1 MRNSSLV
8 DGYESSLYILDLVRM
23 PIVVPILPIQY
34 SAHIKCSSKHKHILA
49 SVGAI
54 QVLVPY
60 SVQTRFN
67 PIAYKGISLLGL
79 SHDPCSYLGEIGCRS
94 STQTRKT

>member
-1 MRNSSLV
+1 MQFK
-8 DGYESSLYILDLVRM
+8 Y
-23 PIVVPILPIQY
+23 
-34 SAHIKCSSKHKHILA
+34 KHILA

-60 SVQTRFN
+60 SVYTRFN

-79 SHDPCSYLGEIGCRS
+79 SHDPSSYLGEIGCRS
-94 STQTRKT
+94 STQTRKRNKYKDMFGNPEPDP